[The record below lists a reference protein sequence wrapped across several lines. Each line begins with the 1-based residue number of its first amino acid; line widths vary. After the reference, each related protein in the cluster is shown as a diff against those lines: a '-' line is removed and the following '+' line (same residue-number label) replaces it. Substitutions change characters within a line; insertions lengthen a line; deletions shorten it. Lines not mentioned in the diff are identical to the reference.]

1 MYDMAFAPVEADA
14 PATVAALTAAATV
27 EGGRDSNEDAV
38 KQWCQGRC
46 AVTVVAD
53 GVGGEPWG
61 EVASELASSEAMRFV
76 RRAIQY
82 GVERGLSVPVADI
95 VVRAFAVASRRLQRE
110 AEQTGRPFGMRTTLL
125 IAVVVGDQFTYAYL
139 GDGGMFVYDPAAAV
153 LHDVLDPMRDGD
165 GGPLTGTVGPQNRGA
180 AVVGERRLAP
190 GSVVLS
196 TTDGLADL
204 MTPAHWTDLAAA
216 LANDARPD
224 ATLQQLLTHCASM
237 HHDNLPVFTDNL
249 TISLIRVMP

>member
-1 MYDMAFAPVEADA
+1 
-14 PATVAALTAAATV
+14 
-27 EGGRDSNEDAV
+27 
-38 KQWCQGRC
+38 
-46 AVTVVAD
+46 
-53 GVGGEPWG
+53 
-61 EVASELASSEAMRFV
+61 MRFV

-165 GGPLTGTVGPQNRGA
+165 GGPLTGTVGPTEPRRGRGGA
-180 AVVGERRLAP
+180 SGASRP
-190 GSVVLS
+190 GSVVS
-196 TTDGLADL
+196 
-204 MTPAHWTDLAAA
+204 
-216 LANDARPD
+216 ARPM
-224 ATLQQLLTHCASM
+224 A
-237 HHDNLPVFTDNL
+237 LP
-249 TISLIRVMP
+249 I